1 MHDDPFAQFKVVQR
15 EGWASFSPWA
25 VFTTAPAA
33 RLVEYAG
40 VRDSVDVLDVACG
53 TGVVAITAARRG
65 VRVCGVDL
73 SPALIEDAKRSAAVI
88 GTSID
93 FVEGDVEALPYPD
106 STFDIVLSQFGHMFA
121 PRPEAA
127 VREMLRV
134 LRPGGRV
141 AFSTWPP
148 EVFVGRMFSLVAKYL
163 PLPSGVAPP
172 QSWGDPNIVRERLGD
187 SVVDLEFDRD
197 EFSIPALSP
206 QHYRSNAERTIAP
219 VAKIVAN
226 LATESAQLAG
236 FRKEYDALTQTWF
249 SCNQVRQSYL
259 LTRATKK

>member
-1 MHDDPFAQFKVVQR
+1 MQDDPFAQFKAVQR
-15 EGWASFSPWA
+15 EGWALFSPWA
-25 VFTTAPAA
+25 AFTTPPAA

-40 VRDSVDVLDVACG
+40 VQDGADVLDVACG

-65 VRVCGVDL
+65 ARVCGLDL
-73 SPALIEDAKRSAAVI
+73 SPSLLEDAKRNAAVI

-93 FVEGDVEALPYPD
+93 FVEGDVEALSYPD

-134 LRPGGRV
+134 LRPGGRI

-148 EVFVGRMFSLVAKYL
+148 EVFVGRMISLVAKYL
-163 PLPSGVAPP
+163 PPPSGVAPP

-187 SVVDLEFDRD
+187 AVIDLEFDRD

-206 QHYRSNAERTIAP
+206 QHYRSSAERTIAP
-219 VAKIVAN
+219 VAKIVVT
-226 LATESAQLAG
+226 LATEPVRLEA
-236 FRKEYDALTQTWF
+236 FRREYDVLTQTWF